1 MNQKALEEVISSR
14 PRLQIATLISVRP
27 RTLRELA
34 KLTKMTVQ
42 GVLKHLAKLEELGV
56 VSETKVEAGELH
68 VRKVYSAK
76 GVRIGDFSDRDL
88 TIIKV
93 TEWPESRSKSEDS
106 VKDLESL
113 AADVLVQKTRIR
125 DQARRLSRNIDELMT
140 LETRI
145 SALVRDLP
153 MSDEDRLLLYAAF
166 TEESLEDAERS
177 LQEHYRLKEPR
188 EALQKAIT
196 KAKKLGRK

>member
-1 MNQKALEEVISSR
+1 MNQKVLEEVVSSR
-14 PRLQIATLISVRP
+14 PRLQIASLISVRP
-27 RTLRELA
+27 RTLGELA
-34 KLTKMTVQ
+34 KLTRMTVQ
-42 GVLKHLAKLEELGV
+42 GVLKHLAKLEELGM
-56 VSETKVEAGELH
+56 VSETKVDAGALH

-76 GVRIGDFSDRDL
+76 GVRIGDFSNRDL
-88 TIIKV
+88 MVIKV

-113 AADVLVQKTRIR
+113 AADTLLQKRRIR
-125 DQARRLSRNIDELMT
+125 DQARRLSRSIDELMT

-145 SALVRDLP
+145 STLVRDLP
-153 MSDEDRLLLYAAF
+153 TSDEDRLLLYAAF

-188 EALQKAIT
+188 EALQKAIA
-196 KAKKLGRK
+196 KAKRLSRK